1 MLPIRKTSFSLSIF
15 AKLFFVVFVT
25 GIVLNF
31 LAVVAFV
38 LGARPRIGDN
48 VVKNARLYAHSV
60 ADQFVSPEQRK
71 KAQAL
76 VKDLGISVKVESQNW
91 NWTNN
96 PLIPDLSSLPSSHI
110 EPPVP
115 FTRTSSNGLNG
126 IYFVLDKEIEGA
138 PAKIF
143 IGATPGPILEPNL
156 MVLAAILVLLTLV
169 LILSFMVIVK
179 ILRPIQALSRGV
191 AALSGGNF
199 EHRVPIE
206 SNDEFAL
213 LANAFNSMTV
223 RIRDMFL
230 AKQQLL
236 LDVSHELRSPVGR
249 AQIALEILNDEK
261 ASSRVSRELK
271 LMERMIE
278 TMLDSARLEQGEK
291 KLDRSLQDLCEL
303 ARKAALYFE
312 GTGRQISIH
321 SDPSKIMIPVDA
333 ERIVTVFKNL
343 YENAIKYSPA
353 GTMVHVSLLQT
364 NQAVTVQVIDKGV
377 GIPESEAEKIFE
389 PFYRV
394 DKSRTRQTGG
404 FGLGLSLCQR
414 IVQAHGG
421 KISAKS
427 ALDQGTVVEFSIPL
441 EPGAG

>member
-1 MLPIRKTSFSLSIF
+1 MLPIRKKNFSLSIF
-15 AKLFFVVFVT
+15 AKLFFVVFLT

-48 VVKNARLYAHSV
+48 VVKNASLYAHYIS
-60 ADQFVSPEQRK
+60 DQFVAAKDRD
-71 KAQAL
+71 KAQQL
-76 VKDLGISVKVESQNW
+76 VKELGISVKVESRNW

-96 PLIPDLSSLPSSHI
+96 PRIPDLSTIPRSHV

-115 FTRTSSNGLNG
+115 FNESPSNGLNG
-126 IYFVLDKEIEGA
+126 IYFVLDKEIDGA

-143 IGATPGPILEPNL
+143 VGATPGPILEPSL
-156 MVLAAILVLLTLV
+156 MVLAVILVLLTLV
-169 LILSFMVIVK
+169 LILSFLVIVK

-223 RIRDMFL
+223 RIRDMFQE
-230 AKQQLL
+230 KQQLL

-261 ASSRVSRELK
+261 ASARVSRELK

-291 KLDRSLQDLCEL
+291 KLDRSLQDISEL

-312 GTGRQISIH
+312 GTGRQIAIQ
-321 SDPSKIMIPVDA
+321 SDPTKISISVDP
-333 ERIVTVFKNL
+333 ERITTVLKNL
-343 YENAIKYSPA
+343 YENAIKYSPP
-353 GTMVHVSLLQT
+353 GTVVLVSLSQT
-364 NQAVTVQVIDKGV
+364 NHVVVVQVVDQGV
-377 GIPESEAEKIFE
+377 GVPESETEKIFE

-404 FGLGLSLCQR
+404 FGLGLSLCKR
-414 IVQAHGG
+414 IIQAHGG
-421 KISAKS
+421 KISARS
-427 ALDQGTVVEFSIPL
+427 APNQGTIVEFSLP
-441 EPGAG
+441 ADT